1 MSEQYTSS
9 KKKVVITGASGF
21 LGKHLV
27 KRLAGDES
35 ILVYALTSRPDELKE
50 TAGNKTDNIVFEHK
64 DAIDGPGADK
74 ILQGSIVVACAY
86 PRGSAGEDIADGL
99 NYIRRTFEA
108 AVVHEAMAIIN
119 ISSQSVYS
127 QKREEAAAEDTPVCP
142 ESMYAVGK
150 YAMELLLESI
160 CKGSVTTYTNI
171 RMASLIGPGFDQRIV
186 NRFVRQALE
195 TDKLTVKQNGQRFG
209 FMDVEDAVSGIMAL
223 LNSNICRWRRVYN
236 LGGHSFYTLTEIANA
251 VKDTIKRFKGTDID
265 IELISG
271 EERGCTA
278 IIPDAFEKDIAP
290 IESSAL
296 CDSIIRIINGE
307 RV

>member
-1 MSEQYTSS
+1 MSEQSSNS
-9 KKKVVITGASGF
+9 KKKIVITGASGF
-21 LGKHLV
+21 LGRHLV
-27 KRLAGDES
+27 RRLAGDES
-35 ILVYALTSRPDELKE
+35 YLVYALTSKPDELEKMIGDG
-50 TAGNKTDNIVFEHK
+50 ADNIIFEHK
-64 DAIDGPGADK
+64 DTIDGEGADH
-74 ILQGSIVVACAY
+74 ILGGAIVVVCAY
-86 PRGSAGEDIADGL
+86 PRGSGGEDIADGMR
-99 NYIRRTFEA
+99 YIRRTFEA
-108 AVVHEAMAIIN
+108 AVMHEAMAIIN

-127 QKREEAAAEDTPVCP
+127 QKREEPATEATPVCP

-160 CKGSVTTYTNI
+160 CRDSVTAFTNI

-195 TDKLTVKQNGQRFG
+195 TGKLTVKRNGQRFG

-223 LNSNICRWRRVYN
+223 VNCYMCRWRRVYN
-236 LGGHSFYTLTEIANA
+236 LGGHKFYSLIEIADA
-251 VKDTIKRFKGTDID
+251 VKDTVKRFKGTDTD
-265 IELISG
+265 IELIPG

-290 IESSAL
+290 IESSTL
-296 CDSIIRIINGE
+296 RDSIIRIINGE